1 MIADI
6 MSTALLAN
14 ASASQSAAMAE
25 VSGIEYTISL
35 GNLMT
40 MGSFL
45 VFVTI
50 YVVNSRGAAKILAA
64 RLEIMDANVD
74 EFKLEIKKLGEIL
87 IGQALQDGRINL
99 LEQRL
104 MQDGNRMDALSN
116 DLGDFK
122 NMVLQDTLKRES

>member
-1 MIADI
+1 MITDI
-6 MSTALLAN
+6 MSTALF
-14 ASASQSAAMAE
+14 ASAQSVGMPEIA
-25 VSGIEYTISL
+25 GIEYTISL
-35 GNLMT
+35 GNLLT

-104 MQDGNRMDALSN
+104 MQEGNRMDALSN